1 MIDIKDLWYAYT
13 EKDQA
18 LKGINLTIRDHEWLA
33 ILGHNGSGKST
44 LSKLLVG
51 LLEPTKGSISYDGI
65 DLYAKDGVDENGLN
79 MIRKKIGIVF
89 QNPDNQFVGVNVKYD
104 VAFGLENRN
113 IERQQMHELVAK
125 WTKEVGMYDYLDR
138 EPNTLSG
145 GQKQRVAIAGILALN
160 QDIIILDEATS
171 MLDPDGVKDITN
183 LIVSLKENYHKTIIT
198 ITHDLDLAKL
208 ADRVI
213 VLKDGQIIGDGLPE
227 DIFKQRE
234 LLQSSN
240 LDMPFKMRIYHEVM
254 GDPLLSKNKK
264 LEEVLW
270 QYHLEK

>member
-1 MIDIKDLWYAYT
+1 MIEIKDLWYKYT
-13 EKDQA
+13 NKDKA
-18 LKGINLTIRDHEWLA
+18 LNGINLTIKDGEWVA

-51 LLEPTKGSISYDGI
+51 LLEVQKGEILYDGVPI
-65 DLYAKDGVDENGLN
+65 NDKTISD
-79 MIRKKIGIVF
+79 IRKKVGIVF
-89 QNPDNQFVGVNVKYD
+89 QNPDNQFVGTNVKYD
-104 VAFGLENRN
+104 VAFGLENRKT
-113 IERQQMHELVAK
+113 ERNLMHELVSK
-125 WTKEVGMYDYLDR
+125 WTKEVGMYDYLNR

-183 LIVSLKENYHKTIIT
+183 LIVSLKENHHKTIIT

-208 ADRVI
+208 ASRAV
-213 VLKDGQIIGDGLPE
+213 VLKDGKIIGDDTPE
-227 DIFKQRE
+227 EIFKQRDI
-234 LLQSSN
+234 LQSSN
-240 LDMPFKMRIYHEVM
+240 LDMPFKMRIYHEVCENVK
-254 GDPLLSKNKK
+254 LNKNKK

-270 QYHLEK
+270 QYHLKK